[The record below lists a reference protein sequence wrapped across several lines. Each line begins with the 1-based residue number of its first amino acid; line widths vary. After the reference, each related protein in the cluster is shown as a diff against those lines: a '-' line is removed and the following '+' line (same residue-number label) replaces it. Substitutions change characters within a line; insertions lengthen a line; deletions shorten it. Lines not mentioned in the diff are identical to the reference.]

1 MTYFEAQE
9 LIDNEQKQSCY
20 STSPLNTGEVA
31 ILRVGEDGFFYTRET
46 KYIRTVGIAEM
57 LCDNFTVNIDK
68 WRFSEIVVKRKYDG
82 VLKGE

>member
-9 LIDNEQKQSCY
+9 LIDNEQKKTCY
-20 STSPLNTGEVA
+20 STSPLNTGEVG

-46 KYIRTVGIAEM
+46 EYIRTVGIAKL

-68 WRFSEIVVKRKYDG
+68 WRFSEIVVRRKNITP
-82 VLKGE
+82 

>member
-9 LIDNEQKQSCY
+9 LIDNEQKQSYY

-46 KYIRTVGIAEM
+46 EYIRTVGIAEM

-68 WRFSEIVVKRKYDG
+68 WRFSEIVVRRKNIIS
-82 VLKGE
+82 